1 MAEELPPPVL
11 AYDRVQRNRRAASFL
26 AFLFALALT
35 PYFAFAAMYFGEGWI
50 IMIVV
55 PLFSGLT
62 GFDVFTLFQSPGA
75 ALIGIITAV
84 LVALAL
90 GLLITWLLYRRT
102 ANRVLRLAG
111 AVPVSREQE
120 KDLYRLVENLCI
132 GSGLPQPSLY
142 LVETPATNAFAT
154 GLSPEKASLAV
165 TRGLL
170 KLLDRRELE
179 GVLAHLLSQIGNY
192 ETKRN
197 TILAAFLGT
206 VWLPY
211 GIFSR
216 LFAFLFRLDRLI
228 GAGCLVLFL
237 MFLGAI
243 LLSYLSAFWLI
254 PEMTPDFGI
263 SLSFSYLWWF
273 LPGYCLLLVPL
284 LGLILQRSTLRQMTF
299 LSDADAALL
308 TRNPETLA
316 RALEKLGASR
326 NAAVSASQAT
336 AHLYVVEP
344 QPGRSPWL
352 NGILGAHPPLAER
365 VRLLVRMSPGVS
377 LEKLEAAAQAG
388 ARFGEAANLPP
399 EEPEAPATIRLVA
412 QPKSL
417 LSHVPQLSR
426 FSQEYTILDGE
437 TPVTDVQ
444 IIPYDYSGA
453 WSLGLERWEV
463 SCDWG
468 MLGLQREYSLRA
480 NGERKGRAQKSG
492 LLSATHAVQFAGQ
505 TYILE
510 KESIFLRQFTLRQDG
525 QSLGAIYPELPV
537 KMTAVAELPATMA
550 PPLKIFLIFLALLWW
565 LRERTTQ
572 N

>member
-1 MAEELPPPVL
+1 VAEELPPPVL
-11 AYDRVQRNRRAASFL
+11 AYDRVKRNRRAASWL
-26 AFLFALALT
+26 AFLFALVLT
-35 PYFAFAAMYFGEGWI
+35 PYFIYAAMYFGGGWI
-50 IMIVV
+50 MMIVV
-55 PLFSGLT
+55 PLFSGLI
-62 GFDVFTLFQSPGA
+62 GFDAFSLFQSPRA
-75 ALIGIITAV
+75 AVIGIIAAT
-84 LVALAL
+84 LVALGL

-132 GSGLPQPSLY
+132 GSGLPQPALY
-142 LVETPATNAFAT
+142 VVETPAANALAT
-154 GLSPEKASLAV
+154 GLSPGKASLAV

-170 KLLDRRELE
+170 KLLDHREME
-179 GVLAHLLSQIGNY
+179 GVIAHLLSQIGNY

-197 TILAAFLGT
+197 TVLAAFLGT

-216 LFAFLFRLDRLI
+216 LFAFIFRLDRLV

-237 MFLGAI
+237 VFVGSI
-243 LLSYLSAFWLI
+243 LLSYLSAFWLV
-254 PEMTPDFGI
+254 PELSADVGI
-263 SLSFSYLWWF
+263 SLSFFYLWWF

-308 TRNPETLA
+308 TRNPEALA
-316 RALEKLGASR
+316 QGLEKLGAGR

-344 QPGRSPWL
+344 HPGRSSWL
-352 NGILGAHPPLAER
+352 SGILGVHPPLADR
-365 VRLLVRMSPGVS
+365 VRFLLRMSPGAD

-388 ARFGEAANLPP
+388 ARFGEAAKLPP
-399 EEPEAPATIRLVA
+399 EEPEPPASVRLVA
-412 QPKSL
+412 QPRSG
-417 LSHVPQLSR
+417 LSHLPQLAR
-426 FSQEYTILDGE
+426 FSHEYTIVEGE
-437 TPVTDVQ
+437 SPVTDLE
-444 IIPYDYSGA
+444 IIPSQYSGA
-453 WSLGLERWEV
+453 WSMGLEQWRV

-468 MLGLQREYSLRA
+468 MLGLRREYSLRA
-480 NGERKGRAQKSG
+480 NGELKGQAQKRG
-492 LLSATHAVQFAGQ
+492 LLSATHAVQFQGQ
-505 TYILE
+505 TYTLE
-510 KESIFLRQFTLRQDG
+510 KESLFLRQFTLRKDN

-537 KMTAVAELPATMA
+537 KMTAVAELPATMPA
-550 PPLKIFLIFLALLWW
+550 PLKIFLIFIVLLWW
-565 LRERTTQ
+565 LGNRTTQ

>member
-26 AFLFALALT
+26 ACLFALALT
-35 PYFAFAAMYFGEGWI
+35 PYFAFAALYFGEGWI

-55 PLFSGLT
+55 PLFSGIT
-62 GFDVFTLFQSPGA
+62 GFDVFSLFQRPGA

-84 LVALAL
+84 LVALGL

-111 AVPVSREQE
+111 AAPVSREQE

-132 GSGLPQPSLY
+132 GSGLPQPALY
-142 LVETPATNAFAT
+142 VVETPAANAFAT
-154 GLSPEKASLAV
+154 GLSPEQASLAV

-170 KLLDRRELE
+170 NLLDRRELE
-179 GVLAHLLSQIGNY
+179 GVIAHLLSQIGNY

-197 TILAAFLGT
+197 TVLAAFLGT

-211 GIFSR
+211 RIFSR

-237 MFLGAI
+237 IFVGGT

-254 PEMTPDFGI
+254 PEMSTDFGI

-284 LGLILQRSTLRQMTF
+284 LGLLLQRSTLRQMTF

-308 TRNPETLA
+308 TRNPEALA
-316 RALEKLGASR
+316 RALEKLGAGR

-336 AHLYVVEP
+336 AHLYVVDP

-352 NGILGAHPPLAER
+352 SGILGVHPPLADR
-365 VRLLVRMSPGVS
+365 VRLLVRMSPGAS

-399 EEPEAPATIRLVA
+399 EEPAAPVTSRLLA
-412 QPKSL
+412 QPQSV
-417 LSHVPQLSR
+417 LSHVPQLSMLTQE
-426 FSQEYTILDGE
+426 FSIFDRRNPPHRTGDPSFSVQRRLDPGL
-437 TPVTDVQ
+437 
-444 IIPYDYSGA
+444 GA
-453 WSLGLERWEV
+453 LG
-463 SCDWG
+463 
-468 MLGLQREYSLRA
+468 
-480 NGERKGRAQKSG
+480 G
-492 LLSATHAVQFAGQ
+492 LL
-505 TYILE
+505 
-510 KESIFLRQFTLRQDG
+510 
-525 QSLGAIYPELPV
+525 
-537 KMTAVAELPATMA
+537 
-550 PPLKIFLIFLALLWW
+550 
-565 LRERTTQ
+565 
-572 N
+572 

>member
-11 AYDRVQRNRRAASFL
+11 AYDRVKRNRRAASFL

-50 IMIVV
+50 IMVGA

-75 ALIGIITAV
+75 ALIGIIAAV
-84 LVALAL
+84 LVALGL

-111 AVPVSREQE
+111 AAPVSREQE

-132 GSGLPQPSLY
+132 GSGLPQPTLY
-142 LVETPATNAFAT
+142 LVETPAANAFTT

-179 GVLAHLLSQIGNY
+179 GVIAHVLSQIGNY

-197 TILAAFLGT
+197 TVLAAFLGT

-216 LFAFLFRLDRLI
+216 LFGFLFRLDRLI

-237 MFLGAI
+237 IFVGGI
-243 LLSYLSAFWLI
+243 LLSYLSAFWLV
-254 PEMTPDFGI
+254 PEMSPDFGI

-284 LGLILQRSTLRQMTF
+284 LGLILQQSTLRQMTF
-299 LSDADAALL
+299 LSDADAALI

-316 RALEKLGASR
+316 RALEKIGAGR

-352 NGILGAHPPLAER
+352 SGILGVHPPLADR
-365 VRLLVRMSPGVS
+365 VRLLVRMSPGAS

-388 ARFGEAANLPP
+388 ARFGEAANLPL
-399 EEPEAPATIRLVA
+399 EEPEAPVTIRLLA
-412 QPKSL
+412 QPKSV
-417 LSHVPQLSR
+417 LSHVPQLAR

-437 TPVTDVQ
+437 TPVTDLE
-444 IIPYDYSGA
+444 IIPSQFSGA

-480 NGERKGRAQKSG
+480 NGELKGRAQKSG
-492 LLSATHAVQFAGQ
+492 LLSATHAVQFEEQA
-505 TYILE
+505 YALE
-510 KESIFLRQFTLRQDG
+510 KESIFLRQFTLRKDG

-537 KMTAVAELPATMA
+537 KMTAVAELPVTMPA
-550 PPLKIFLIFLALLWW
+550 PLKIFLIFIVLLWW
-565 LRERTTQ
+565 LGERTTQ
-572 N
+572 K